1 MSVRILYLN
10 MVAAMLLL
18 LVTVAHSDQSTW
30 NKNMVT
36 MKTSLGE
43 LTIELYPKEAP
54 ETVRNFLEYVEDGFF
69 DGTIFHRVIP
79 GFVVQGGGLT
89 PDMQPRTT
97 RAPIANEADNGLKN
111 HKGTLSMARTS
122 NPDSATSQF
131 FINLVDNA
139 FLDFTAKT
147 PQGWGYAVFAKVV
160 SGMEVVE
167 KMGKVP
173 THNASGHQDVPV
185 EPVVIE
191 KAEIVAD
198 E

>member
-1 MSVRILYLN
+1 MTVRSFFPSAFAGLS
-10 MVAAMLLL
+10 LL
-18 LVTVAHSDQSTW
+18 LVMTAHSNQSTW
-30 NKNMVT
+30 NKNMVS

-54 ETVRNFLEYVEDGFF
+54 ETVRNFLEYVDSGFF

-89 PDMQPRTT
+89 PDMQQKKT
-97 RAPIANEADNGLKN
+97 RAPITNEADNGLKN
-111 HKGTLSMARTS
+111 LRGTLSMARTA

-139 FLDFTAKT
+139 FLDFTART
-147 PQGWGYAVFAKVV
+147 PQGWGYAVFGKVV

-167 KMGKVP
+167 EMAKVP
-173 THNASGHQDVPV
+173 THDAAGHQDVPA
-185 EPVVIE
+185 EPIVIE
-191 KAEIVAD
+191 QAEVPD
-198 E
+198 GE